1 MKRRT
6 QASIFFCLIIILC
19 CGVQC
24 KKDNNNGPLTI
35 TLYDKPLSTIQSYI
49 QGNWKLHYGKGGIV
63 STMIQYYNNTFWNFT
78 SGNKIKASYN
88 GVITTDTTIRWYQD
102 VGTYT
107 NGATTFILSFS
118 DKQGVP
124 WNYVV
129 EQIYNDTLILHD
141 NSSDAVFYHFTKQ

>member
-1 MKRRT
+1 MKRRP
-6 QASIFFCLIIILC
+6 QISILFFLIVVLC
-19 CGVQC
+19 CSVQC
-24 KKDNNNGPLTI
+24 KKDSNTVPRTI
-35 TLYDKPLSTIQSYI
+35 ILYDKPLFIIQPYI

-88 GVITTDTTIRWYQD
+88 GIITADATIRWYHD

-129 EQIYNDTLILHD
+129 ERIYNDTLILHD
-141 NSSDAVFYHFTKQ
+141 NAVDAVFYHFTK